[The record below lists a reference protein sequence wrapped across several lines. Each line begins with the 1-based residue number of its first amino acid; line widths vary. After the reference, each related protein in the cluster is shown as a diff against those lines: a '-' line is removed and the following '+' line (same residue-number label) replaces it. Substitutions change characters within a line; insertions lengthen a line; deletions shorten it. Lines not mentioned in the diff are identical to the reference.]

1 MHKINRTAQASRSF
15 ITMGLMSAVLALS
28 ACGDEG
34 KKSFLKGERVPV
46 LTYEQNVEA
55 DASLADVQVSLPQP
69 YTNTNWT
76 HSNGVPTHAMHHLAI
91 GDELKEVWSVDIG
104 SGSNKYER
112 LNAAP
117 IIHDGTLYVMDIKA
131 NLSAFNAATG
141 KKLWTVELRPD
152 AKEKSNVAYGGGVVY
167 ADGRLFAT
175 TGYGYVFALN
185 AQSGAIEWSENLDFP
200 LRSVPTVADGRV
212 IVLSQDNV
220 LYALDAETGEYLW
233 DHVGIVED
241 AGILGGA
248 SPAVAGDAIIAGF
261 SSGELTAFK
270 ASNGMV
276 LWQDALSRTGR
287 LTALGTLSD
296 IDGDPVVFRGRVY
309 ALNHAGRMVAIDIR
323 SGERIWERNI
333 GGIYTPW
340 IAGDYIFVVTVNSEV
355 IAMSAVDGR
364 VKWVT
369 PLQRFMKVSKRKGL
383 IRWSGPVLAGDRL
396 FVTSSHG
403 YMLTVSPYTGEFL
416 SGVKTKSGTIQP
428 PIVAN
433 NTLYLLTGDGKL
445 TAYR

>member
-1 MHKINRTAQASRSF
+1 M
-15 ITMGLMSAVLALS
+15 
-28 ACGDEG
+28 
-34 KKSFLKGERVPV
+34 
-46 LTYEQNVEA
+46 
-55 DASLADVQVSLPQP
+55 
-69 YTNTNWT
+69 
-76 HSNGVPTHAMHHLAI
+76 
-91 GDELKEVWSVDIG
+91 
-104 SGSNKYER
+104 
-112 LNAAP
+112 
-117 IIHDGTLYVMDIKA
+117 
-131 NLSAFNAATG
+131 
-141 KKLWTVELRPD
+141 
-152 AKEKSNVAYGGGVVY
+152 
-167 ADGRLFAT
+167 
-175 TGYGYVFALN
+175 
-185 AQSGAIEWSENLDFP
+185 
-200 LRSVPTVADGRV
+200 ADGRV

-241 AGILGGA
+241 AGLLGGA